1 VKVYVY
7 KGAGH
12 GFNSDRRT
20 DYNDEAHKL
29 GMKRTLE
36 LFHANG
42 G

>member
-7 KGAGH
+7 EDAGH
-12 GFNSDRRT
+12 GFNSDRRD
-20 DYNDEAHKL
+20 DYNEEAHKL

-36 LFHANG
+36 LFRANG